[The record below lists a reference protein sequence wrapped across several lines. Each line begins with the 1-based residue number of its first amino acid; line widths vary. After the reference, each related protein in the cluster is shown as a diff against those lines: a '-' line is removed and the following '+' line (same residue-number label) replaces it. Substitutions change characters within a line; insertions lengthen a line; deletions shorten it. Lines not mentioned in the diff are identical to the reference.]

1 MKLSLLILSTIG
13 LPALGL
19 PALPLQTWHTDVSAY
34 EPGPFLKT
42 LRPVHLSFEINW
54 DGKINSGNLNFLIG
68 RKDQRYPSYHIVQIY
83 GRSSGFARGLYPY
96 DYSFTSFLNRRDY
109 QPAMLTAV
117 ETDRDEHRETSNWY
131 RNTLTSREITT
142 PHRKGRAPKT
152 KKTTFTFKKTPVHDL
167 ASAFL
172 YLRSL
177 DLKVGQETTM
187 VLHPFTS
194 PYLARIKVL
203 RREVH
208 RGLKCLRMDLKLQK
222 IGASGKLLSYDKMKT
237 TTMWLSDD
245 RERLP
250 VEFRSEVFI
259 GDVRA
264 VLTGKQY
271 L

>member
-1 MKLSLLILSTIG
+1 MKLSCWILTTFI
-13 LPALGL
+13 L
-19 PALPLQTWHTDVSAY
+19 PALPALPARPWENDISSH

-42 LRPVHLSFEINW
+42 LRPVHLSFEVNW

-68 RKDQRYPSYHIVQIY
+68 RKDQRYPHYHIFQIY
-83 GRSSGFARGLYPY
+83 GKSTGLARGVYPY
-96 DYSFTSFLNRRDY
+96 DYSFTSFLNKDDL
-109 QPAMLTAV
+109 QPAMLVAS

-131 RNTLTSREITT
+131 RATLTSKEITT
-142 PHRKGRAPKT
+142 PHRKGKTPKT
-152 KKTTFTFKKTPVHDL
+152 KKTTFSFKRAPVHDL

-177 DLKVGQETTM
+177 KLKVGQETVM
-187 VLHPFTS
+187 ILHPFSS

-208 RGLKCLRMDLKLQK
+208 RGLKCLRMDLRLQK
-222 IGASGKLLSYDKMKT
+222 IGATGKLLIYDKMKT
-237 TTMWLSDD
+237 TTMWMSDD

-250 VEFRSEVFI
+250 VELRSEVFI

-264 VLTGKQY
+264 ILVGKKY